1 MSQDELTRPDP
12 EEERPDDTA
21 AAPDTASQS
30 DALQSD
36 VSRSDASATGEDD
49 PFAAFAEVQR
59 PEDRRKAKSKKDDK
73 KPNKRLRTV
82 LFAAGAVVLLIVILL
97 LVLFLPQG
105 GDDPNS
111 SETPSSDVSSYTVY
125 DKAPK
130 KDDTNSSNS
139 SDTDDTDVVQKIEVK
154 NTHGTYKL
162 IRKDKAL
169 VLDGY
174 TDLTLSDTAVSG
186 VADAATKLSATDSLG
201 KATDL
206 AQFGLSTPVA
216 TMTVTYTDGSTLT
229 LYLGNATPSESGYYV
244 RLSDS
249 DEVFI
254 CSSSTVSD
262 LFEANTALVATSL
275 ITAPTARSDD
285 ENGKAV
291 LYAVDLTGK
300 NYPQP
305 LSLRR
310 TTEDDPEEYTYFSY
324 LITKPYLRGT
334 NDAVTTA
341 LSSFTSLYAD
351 SAAVLHPTKAQL
363 AELGFTD
370 PLIRAKL
377 VLAIESTA
385 SDETS
390 GTAASGSSDTES
402 KTHQIFYNKTNVELT
417 VGSQDKDGSYYVTV
431 GGTDAVFLVTKS
443 TLSAIAERQYD
454 NSVSTLLFL
463 KSITDIGRIDLTV
476 DGKAHTLTLAHYP
489 DKEDNDETLVVKE
502 GDKQLSTP
510 DFRTLYSRMMG
521 LQRYASA
528 TELPSGQPAM
538 RLSMV
543 DTAGKTYLTA
553 DFYATSGSLYTVRTS
568 EGELFTIKAGS
579 VTSFIKQL
587 DNFLNGREVLDQ

>member
-1 MSQDELTRPDP
+1 M
-12 EEERPDDTA
+12 
-21 AAPDTASQS
+21 
-30 DALQSD
+30 
-36 VSRSDASATGEDD
+36 
-49 PFAAFAEVQR
+49 
-59 PEDRRKAKSKKDDK
+59 
-73 KPNKRLRTV
+73 
-82 LFAAGAVVLLIVILL
+82 
-97 LVLFLPQG
+97 
-105 GDDPNS
+105 
-111 SETPSSDVSSYTVY
+111 
-125 DKAPK
+125 
-130 KDDTNSSNS
+130 
-139 SDTDDTDVVQKIEVK
+139 QKIEVK

-186 VADAATKLSATDSLG
+186 VADAATTLKATDSLG

-216 TMTVTYTDGSTLT
+216 TMTVTYTDGGTLT

-262 LFEANTALVATSL
+262 LFKANTALVATSL

-285 ENGKAV
+285 KNGKAT
-291 LYAVDLTGK
+291 LYAVDLTGRS
-300 NYPQP
+300 YPQP

-310 TTEDDPEEYTYFSY
+310 TTEDDPKEYTYFSY

-334 NDAVTTA
+334 SDAVTTA
-341 LSSFTSLYAD
+341 LSSFTSLHAD

-363 AELGFTD
+363 AELGFND

-417 VGSQDKDGSYYVTV
+417 VGSQDKDGNYYVTV

-476 DGKAHTLTLAHYP
+476 DGKAHTLTLAHDP
-489 DKEDNDETLVVKE
+489 DKEDNDETLIVKE

-528 TELPSGQPAM
+528 TEQPSGQPAM

-587 DNFLNGREVLDQ
+587 DNFLNGRKVLDQ

>member
-21 AAPDTASQS
+21 AAPDMA
-30 DALQSD
+30 AQSD
-36 VSRSDASATGEDD
+36 VSRSDAAADDDD

-59 PEDRRKAKSKKDDK
+59 PEDRRKAKSKKGDK
-73 KPNKRLRTV
+73 KPNKRLRTL
-82 LFAAGAVVLLIVILL
+82 LFAAGAVVLLIAILL

-111 SETPSSDVSSYTVY
+111 SDTPSSDVSSYTVY

-130 KDDTNSSNS
+130 KDDNDSSNS
-139 SDTDDTDVVQKIEVK
+139 SDTDVVQKIEVK

-186 VADAATKLSATDSLG
+186 VADAATTLKATDSLG

-216 TMTVTYTDGSTLT
+216 TMTVTYTDGGTLT

-262 LFEANTALVATSL
+262 LFKANTALVATSL

-285 ENGKAV
+285 KNGKAT
-291 LYAVDLTGK
+291 LYAVDLTGRS
-300 NYPQP
+300 YPQP

-310 TTEDDPEEYTYFSY
+310 TTEDDPKEYTYFSY

-334 NDAVTTA
+334 SDAVTTA
-341 LSSFTSLYAD
+341 LSSFTSLHAD

-363 AELGFTD
+363 AELGFND

-417 VGSQDKDGSYYVTV
+417 VGSQDKDGNYYVTV

-489 DKEDNDETLVVKE
+489 DKEDSDETLIVKE

-528 TELPSGQPAM
+528 TEQPSGQPAM

-587 DNFLNGREVLDQ
+587 DNFLNGRKVLDQ

>member
-36 VSRSDASATGEDD
+36 VSRSDASAADDDD

-59 PEDRRKAKSKKDDK
+59 PEERRKAKIKKNDK
-73 KPNKRLRTV
+73 KPNKRLRTL
-82 LFAAGAVVLLIVILL
+82 LFAAGAVVLLIAILL

-111 SETPSSDVSSYTVY
+111 SDTPSSDVSSYTVY

-130 KDDTNSSNS
+130 KDDT
-139 SDTDDTDVVQKIEVK
+139 DVVQKIEVK
-154 NTHGTYKL
+154 NTHGTYTL

-174 TDLTLSDTAVSG
+174 TDLTLNDTAVSG
-186 VADAATKLSATDSLG
+186 VADAATKLKATDSLG
-201 KATDL
+201 KATDF

-285 ENGKAV
+285 KNGKAI

-417 VGSQDKDGSYYVTV
+417 IGSQDKDGNYYVTV

-489 DKEDNDETLVVKE
+489 DKEDNDETLIVKE

-528 TELPSGQPAM
+528 TEQPSGQPAM

>member
-21 AAPDTASQS
+21 AAQDTAQDTAAQS
-30 DALQSD
+30 DLTQSEAA
-36 VSRSDASATGEDD
+36 RSEDD

-59 PEDRRKAKSKKDDK
+59 PEERRKAKSKKGDK
-73 KPNKRLRTV
+73 KPNKRLRTL
-82 LFAAGAVVLLIVILL
+82 LFAAGAVVLLIAILL

-111 SETPSSDVSSYTVY
+111 SDTPSSDVSSYTVY

-130 KDDTNSSNS
+130 KDDTDSSNS

-186 VADAATKLSATDSLG
+186 VADAATTLKATDSLG

-216 TMTVTYTDGSTLT
+216 TMTVTYTDGGTLT

-262 LFEANTALVATSL
+262 LFKANTALVATSL

-285 ENGKAV
+285 KNGKAT
-291 LYAVDLTGK
+291 LYAVDLTGRS
-300 NYPQP
+300 YPQP

-310 TTEDDPEEYTYFSY
+310 TTEDDPKEYTYFSY

-334 NDAVTTA
+334 SDAVTTA
-341 LSSFTSLYAD
+341 LSSFTSLHAD

-363 AELGFTD
+363 AELGFND

-417 VGSQDKDGSYYVTV
+417 VGSQDKDGNYYVTV
-431 GGTDAVFLVTKS
+431 GGTGAVFLVTKS

-489 DKEDNDETLVVKE
+489 DKEDSDETLIVKE

-528 TELPSGQPAM
+528 TEQPSGQPAM

-587 DNFLNGREVLDQ
+587 DNFLNGRKVLDQ